1 MKYIIYIYLLF
12 LKLIDTFTPFFIKK
26 YKINNFIKK
35 SLSGLLQNIQTNNN
49 NNNKFI
55 ANPNSIIDVVETN
68 CNLELK
74 EFNNCKIKLIIP
86 GYMDHNPK
94 EVLQNNKLTK

>member
-26 YKINNFIKK
+26 YKINDIIKK
-35 SLSGLLQNIQTNNN
+35 SLSGLLQNLQTY

-94 EVLQNNKLTK
+94 EVFKNNKLTK